1 MTVEILDFARAF
13 TARKIGYLYLQS
25 VWRFINVFVM
35 KCDGVFV
42 VFYGTSSEGRVFV
55 SFR

>member
-35 KCDGVFV
+35 KCDGVFI